1 MTLQLNTKQPNFLA
15 GLAGAL
21 ISSLAM
27 GPVLAQ
33 DQESEGIEVVTV
45 TANRVA
51 EDAQKVPITV
61 NSIPVELAEK
71 IGIVNGQTLA
81 QAVPGLMMNR
91 QTNGSQVFMRGIGT
105 NSTQAGNEPAVA
117 MYVDDVYMGSSAAAL
132 GNYNSVARI
141 EVLKGPQGTLFGRNA
156 TGGVVQVFTKDPSE
170 EAAIDLNLTYGNYS
184 TVGGSLYATGSLS
197 DNVTA
202 NVSLYNEKQ
211 HDGWGDNLNLGIP
224 TYRQHN
230 YGGRAKLNWKM
241 SDKTS
246 FLFNVDFDDYFN
258 QQAVYFRPA
267 PGTYS
272 AVAAGGASASVAAGR
287 RPVPSLSVPPVGRY
301 DTNEALDPTASVY
314 MFGGSVK
321 ITHEFDSMT
330 LRSITA
336 YRNATAKQD
345 FEQDGASIYRQNPFL
360 QYNTKTYSQ
369 EFQLISAAEAP
380 FQWQGGVFL
389 LKDQSIVDPFTFR
402 GIGAGG
408 SAPLFLTAL
417 GLNTTQDLDSY
428 AGYFQSNFEVG
439 DKAHI
444 TAGIRYTNDKR
455 EIKGGRINTN
465 AQGVQSPFVPAIN
478 DGVNKSWSSVTG
490 RLSFDYQF
498 TDDVMAYVAF
508 NRGYKAGLYNSILSP
523 APASGAVANVSCDGI
538 TVTIQP
544 GNIAPACHDPP
555 VDPEEIDAYSIGL
568 KSQFFDDKVR
578 FNIEGFWYK
587 YEGLQTQAVV
597 SVPGTTLTTTRLTN
611 AAGATI
617 KGIDIE
623 TIYKPT
629 QNLTFNLGVSLMEGR
644 YDDFPNGQFFI
655 TSQIGGNCALTPMNT
670 GGCLAAGLP
679 ASYNATTGTWN
690 LAGNHLPQ
698 APPFSGN
705 LTTTYRVP
713 LSGGG
718 DLNFS
723 LLLSHNGNYW
733 AEPSNGQGQIDT
745 RVFPDPFLPAGPTNT
760 SCPTCSNSNPFNE
773 KQQSVDLVTASVQWN
788 SADDKYSVRVWGKN
802 LTDEEYWS
810 FNNSTATV
818 TKQVPAPPR
827 TFGITFIAHY

>member
-1 MTLQLNTKQPNFLA
+1 MTLQSNTNQRKFFA
-15 GLAGAL
+15 SLAGAL
-21 ISSLAM
+21 IGTLAL
-27 GPVLAQ
+27 GPALAQ
-33 DQESEGIEVVTV
+33 DQESEGIDVVTV

-61 NSIPVELAEK
+61 SSISVELADK

-132 GNYNSVARI
+132 GNYTSVARI

-170 EAAIDLNLTYGNYS
+170 ESAMDLSLTYGNYS
-184 TVGGSLYATGSLS
+184 TLGGSLYATGSLM

-202 NVSLYNEKQ
+202 NLSLYSEKQ
-211 HDGWGDNLNLGIP
+211 HDGWGDNLTLGIP
-224 TYRQHN
+224 AYRQNN

-241 SDKTS
+241 SDRTS
-246 FLFNVDFDDYFN
+246 ILFNVDYDEYFN

-267 PGTYS
+267 PGTYT

-287 RPVPSLSVPPVGRY
+287 RPVPALSVPPPGRY
-301 DTNEALDPTASVY
+301 DTNEALDPTASVNT
-314 MFGGSVK
+314 FGGSVK
-321 ITHEFDSMT
+321 ITHELESMT
-330 LRSITA
+330 LKSITA
-336 YRNATAKQD
+336 YRNVTAKQD
-345 FEQDGASIYRQNPFL
+345 FEQDGASIYRQNPYL
-360 QYNTKTYSQ
+360 QYNTNTWSQ
-369 EFQLISAAEAP
+369 ELQLISGAGAP
-380 FQWQGGVFL
+380 FQWQGGIFL

-408 SAPLFLTAL
+408 TAPLFLTAL

-428 AGYFQSNFEVG
+428 AGYFQSNFKLG
-439 DKAHI
+439 DKARI
-444 TAGIRYTNDKR
+444 TAGVRYTTDKR

-465 AQGVQSPFVPAIN
+465 SVGVQSPFVPALN
-478 DGVNKSWSSVTG
+478 DGINKTWSSVTG

-498 TDDVMAYVAF
+498 TDDVMAYIAY
-508 NRGYKAGLYNSILSP
+508 NRGFKAGLFNSILSP
-523 APASGAVANVSCDGI
+523 APASAAVANVTCDGI
-538 TVTIQP
+538 TVTVQP
-544 GNIAPACHDPP
+544 GSIAPPCHDPA
-555 VDPEEIDAYSIGL
+555 VNPEKVDAYSIGM
-568 KSQFFDDKVR
+568 KSQFFDDRVR

-597 SVPGTTLTTTRLTN
+597 TVPGLTLTTTRLTN
-611 AAGATI
+611 AAAATI
-617 KGIDIE
+617 KGVDIE
-623 TIYKPT
+623 AIYKPT
-629 QNLTFNLGVSLMEGR
+629 QNLTFNLGVSLMEAR
-644 YDDFPNGQFFI
+644 FDDFPNGQFFI
-655 TSQIGGNCALTPMNT
+655 TSQIGGNCALTPMNA

-679 ASYNATTGTWN
+679 ASYSAATGNWN
-690 LAGNHLPQ
+690 LKGNHLPQ
-698 APPFSGN
+698 SPPFSGS

-723 LLLSHNGNYW
+723 LLFSHNGNYW
-733 AEPSNGQGQIDT
+733 AEASNGQGQLDT

-760 SCPTCSNSNPFNE
+760 SCPTCVNSNPLNE
-773 KQQSVDLVTASVQWN
+773 KQQSVDLLTASVQWN

-827 TFGITFIAHY
+827 TYGITFIAHY